1 MAFDA
6 ALTWAW
12 CRGHAGVGASHRQ
25 AGLFCVLVKR
35 LNEATA
41 KAMADPELRKQLI
54 QLGIE
59 PTHSTPEQFSALILT
74 EIPKWKA
81 VVSSTGATN
90 N

>member
-1 MAFDA
+1 M
-6 ALTWAW
+6 LNWL
-12 CRGHAGVGASHRQ
+12 GLVVPAGTPPQVI
-25 AGLFCVLVKR
+25 KR
-35 LNEATA
+35 LNQATA

-54 QLGIE
+54 GLGIE
-59 PTHSTPEQFSALILT
+59 PTSSTPEQFSALILT